1 MPFAPGQSGN
11 PAGRAP
17 GTKPKAGRWKAAIR
31 RALKEGDNLD
41 ACANALVTAAKAGD
55 VPALKEIGDRT
66 DGKVKQDSDVNLSGY
81 VQLVKVNTGIDR
93 G

>member
-1 MPFAPGQSGN
+1 MDRSAIFLESLCLPRRSLEVAAGFLFQRLSSDLAMPFAPGQSGN

-41 ACANALVTAAKAGD
+41 ACANALETEVME
-55 VPALKEIGDRT
+55 VEP
-66 DGKVKQDSDVNLSGY
+66 
-81 VQLVKVNTGIDR
+81 
-93 G
+93 